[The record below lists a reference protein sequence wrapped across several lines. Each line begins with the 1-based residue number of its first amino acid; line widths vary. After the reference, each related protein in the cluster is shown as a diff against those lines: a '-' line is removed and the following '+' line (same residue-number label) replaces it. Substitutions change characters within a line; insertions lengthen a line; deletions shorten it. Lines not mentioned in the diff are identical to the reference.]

1 MGLVAPQ
8 HVGSSWIRDRTP
20 GGFFT
25 MSYQGSPGILF
36 FIFRNPVFYSGI
48 LFFLFRR
55 ETKEPL
61 DEGER
66 RE

>member
-1 MGLVAPQ
+1 
-8 HVGSSWIRDRTP
+8 
-20 GGFFT
+20 

-55 ETKEPL
+55 ETKESL